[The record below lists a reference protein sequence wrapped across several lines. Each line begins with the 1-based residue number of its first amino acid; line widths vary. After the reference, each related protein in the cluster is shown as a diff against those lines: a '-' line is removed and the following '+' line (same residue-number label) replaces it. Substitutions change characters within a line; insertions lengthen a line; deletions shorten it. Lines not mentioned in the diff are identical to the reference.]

1 VRRLLPW
8 FFFALATLF
17 TASAFGDA
25 ATEKAAQA
33 LQKKAI
39 EEDNLNVNYPAAIK
53 KLQAAINK
61 CGADKCGPKLR
72 ASLVRDLGAMQVL
85 NGDVPAGQASFDTAA
100 GMDATMALDPSYAN
114 PTLNG
119 MWAASVKKAGGG
131 GAPPSGSSGGGSSG
145 GTKPPSGS
153 SGGGSSGGATQP
165 TGDFVHSPPPEALD
179 RTPLP
184 VYVEYGGSEKL
195 TRVTVK
201 YKGFGMTDWKPLDLP
216 KVGSGYG
223 AMIPCKDVSQ
233 GNFQYYIQGY
243 ANDDNV
249 ATSGSR
255 NKPFIVPVKKEIA
268 GDPPALPGQDPPKQC
283 AEGTGEE
290 CPPDFPG
297 CNNPKKDDGEDCD
310 KDNECKSTSCVG
322 GKCVSKKSAGE
333 DCEKDD
339 ECNSGACA
347 DGKCTEGEAKK
358 KAAGEDCE
366 SDGECDSGKCKEGK
380 CEGGG
385 KSKFPRI
392 WVGVDIGF
400 DLYILGGG
408 SDVCKLNPG
417 GNAPLSASY
426 YCVDPSGGFNVPG
439 SVGSQNPPADPAS
452 WNNAIV
458 LGKSDQVSGGISP
471 ANLRLMLSFDFAV
484 TQNILVGL
492 RAGYTLFTYPG
503 GNANAPAS
511 PSAPFPPLHIEA
523 RFTYLIGKDALTTP
537 GFKPMVYAGAGVG
550 EFDGK
555 VGVTTILDPTATGV
569 TNPSHIPAGAVQEN
583 AWLMAGPLFFK
594 VGGGGRFNA
603 SKKFALTVG
612 LGFVG
617 AVGGTAGFLPGF
629 EPEVGGQ
636 VGF

>member
-53 KLQAAINK
+53 KLQAGINK

-72 ASLVRDLGAMQVL
+72 AALVRDLGAMQVL
-85 NGDVPAGQASFDTAA
+85 NGDVPAGQASFDQAA
-100 GMDATMALDPSYAN
+100 GMDATMQLDPSYAN

-131 GAPPSGSSGGGSSG
+131 GTAPPSTGSSSG

-153 SGGGSSGGATQP
+153 SGGASQP
-165 TGDFVHSPPPEALD
+165 SGDFVHSPPPEALE

-184 VYVEYGGSEKL
+184 VYVEYSGSEKL

-216 KVGSGYG
+216 KVGSGFG
-223 AMIPCKDVSQ
+223 ALIPCKDVTQ
-233 GNFQYYIQGY
+233 GNFQYYVQGY

-255 NKPFIVPVKKEIA
+255 NKPFVVPVKKEIA

-283 AEGTGEE
+283 AESVGVE

-310 KDNECKSTSCVG
+310 KDNECKSSSCVG
-322 GKCVSKKSAGE
+322 GKCVSKKSSGE

-339 ECNSGACA
+339 ECSSGSCA
-347 DGKCTEGEAKK
+347 DGKCAEGQAQKK
-358 KAAGEDCE
+358 GAGEDCE
-366 SDGECDSGKCKEGK
+366 TDGECESGTCKNSK
-380 CEGGG
+380 CEGGA
-385 KSKFPRI
+385 KAKFPRI
-392 WVGVDIGF
+392 WVGVDVGL
-400 DLYILGGG
+400 DLFFLPGG
-408 SDVCKLNPG
+408 SDVCKLNAA
-417 GNAPLSASY
+417 GNAPLSSNY

-439 SVGSQNPPADPAS
+439 SVGQQNPPADPQS

-458 LGKSDQVSGGISP
+458 AGKSDQVSGGVAP
-471 ANLRLMLSFDFAV
+471 ANLRLMVSFDFAI
-484 TQNILVGL
+484 TQNILAGL

-503 GNANAPAS
+503 GNSNAPAS
-511 PSAPFPPLHIEA
+511 PSPAFPPLHIEA

-537 GFKPMVYAGAGVG
+537 GVKPMVYAGAGVG
-550 EFDGK
+550 EFDAK
-555 VGVTTILDPTATGV
+555 VGVTTILDPTNGMV
-569 TNPSHIPAGAVQEN
+569 TNPAHIPPGAVQEN
-583 AWLMAGPLFFK
+583 AWLTAGPVFAK
-594 VGGGGRFNA
+594 VGGGIRYNA
-603 SKKFALTVG
+603 GKKFALTVG
-612 LGFVG
+612 LAPVF
-617 AVGGTAGFLPGF
+617 AFGGTAGFMFGF